1 MTRTKKKFVI
11 AIVDYL
17 LFFLSLCIVILIR
30 YGVNNF
36 KSEMIQHFPVFSLI
50 YFLWIIIFYIFE
62 LYDMTHEILIKN
74 YILAML
80 INGAIAV
87 TIFYTVSGLGITPKT
102 NLLLNLVIFT
112 LLFIPWRSI
121 VSRNF
126 GKIFGRMN
134 VIILGC
140 DEYSLKLANDII
152 SNDKMGYKLLG
163 ILKDKNA
170 DLSVWLSDK
179 KIKIYNSFDEIKESI
194 QRKNLHVVVVNDYW
208 YKHIFT
214 DLYAL
219 IFQHID
225 IYNLP
230 SFSEELNQSIPIYA
244 VDEIWF
250 LDNLKN
256 VGRSFYEKL
265 KRVTDIFLVLL
276 LLPVFILVF
285 LFVFIAIKLNS
296 PGSVLFKQVRVGRND
311 KQFVIYKFRTMIQD
325 AEKNGAQWAV
335 KNDTRITSVGR
346 FLRLTRFDELPQ
358 IINVLIGD
366 MSFIGPRPER
376 PEFVDELVKT
386 VPHYKLR
393 HLVRPGL
400 SGWAQVKY
408 EYAATKE
415 ESAKKLEYD
424 LFYIK
429 NRSIIL
435 DLKIVLK
442 TIMTI
447 VSRRGQ

>member
-1 MTRTKKKFVI
+1 
-11 AIVDYL
+11 
-17 LFFLSLCIVILIR
+17 
-30 YGVNNF
+30 
-36 KSEMIQHFPVFSLI
+36 
-50 YFLWIIIFYIFE
+50 
-62 LYDMTHEILIKN
+62 MTHIILIKN
-74 YILAML
+74 YILAMI

-87 TIFYTVSGLGITPKT
+87 SIFYTVSGLGITPKT

-121 VSRNF
+121 ISRNF
-126 GKIFGRMN
+126 GKIFGMMN

-140 DEYSLKLANDII
+140 DEYSLQLAKDII
-152 SNDKMGYKLLG
+152 YNDKMGYRLLG
-163 ILKDKNA
+163 ILKDENVNLPSWI
-170 DLSVWLSDK
+170 DDN
-179 KIKIYNSFDEIKESI
+179 KIEIYNSFDGVKESI
-194 QRKNLHVVVVNDYW
+194 QRNNLHVVVVNDFW
-208 YKHIFT
+208 YKNIFT

-230 SFSEELNQSIPIYA
+230 SFSEDFHQSIPIYA
-244 VDEIWF
+244 ADEIWF
-250 LDNLKN
+250 LENLKN
-256 VGRSFYEKL
+256 VGHSFYEKL
-265 KRVTDIFLVLL
+265 KRVTDIFMVLI
-276 LLPVFILVF
+276 LLPIFTLLFIF
-285 LFVFIAIKLNS
+285 LFIAIKVNS
-296 PGSVLFKQVRVGRND
+296 PGSVFFKQVRVGRND
-311 KQFVIYKFRTMIQD
+311 KPFVIYKFRTMVKD

-335 KNDTRITSVGR
+335 KNDTRITAVGR
-346 FLRLTRFDELPQ
+346 FLRLTRMDELPQ
-358 IINVLIGD
+358 IINVLKGD

-376 PEFVDELVKT
+376 PEFVEELGKVI
-386 VPHYKLR
+386 PHYKLR

-408 EYAATKE
+408 EYASTKE

-424 LFYIK
+424 LYYIK

-447 VSRRGQ
+447 ISRRGQ

>member
-1 MTRTKKKFVI
+1 MNRTRKKFVI

-17 LFFLSLCIVILIR
+17 LFFISLCIVILIR
-30 YGVNNF
+30 YDFGDF
-36 KSEMIQHFPVFSLI
+36 KSEIIQHFPAFSVI
-50 YFLWIIIFYIFE
+50 YLLWLIIFYIFE
-62 LYDMTHEILIKN
+62 LYDMTHEILVKN
-74 YILAML
+74 YILAMI

-87 TIFYTVSGLGITPKT
+87 SVFYTVSGLGISPKT
-102 NLLLNLVIFT
+102 NLFLNLVIFT
-112 LLFIPWRSI
+112 FLFIPWRSI
-121 VSRNF
+121 ISRNF
-126 GKIFGRMN
+126 GRIFGRLN
-134 VIILGC
+134 IVIMGS
-140 DEYSLKLANDII
+140 DEYSLRLAKEIAE
-152 SNDKMGYKLLG
+152 NDKTGYNLLG
-163 ILKDKNA
+163 ILMDSNIA
-170 DLSVWLSDK
+170 LPEWINNE
-179 KIKIYNSFDEIKESI
+179 KIEIYDTFSEIKELI
-194 QRKNLHVVVVNDYW
+194 QRKNLNIVIVNDFW
-208 YKHIFT
+208 YKQIFT
-214 DLYAL
+214 ELYTF
-219 IFQHID
+219 IHQRVD

-230 SFSEELNQSIPIYA
+230 SFSEDFHQSIPIYA
-244 VDEIWF
+244 ADEIWF

-256 VGRSFYEKL
+256 TGRSFYEKL
-265 KRVTDIFLVLL
+265 KRITDILLVLMLTPVFLVL
-276 LLPVFILVF
+276 FI
-285 LFVFIAIKLNS
+285 FIVLAIKINS
-296 PGSVLFKQVRVGRND
+296 PGTVFFKQVRVGRNN
-311 KQFVIYKFRTMIQD
+311 KNFVIYKFRTMVQD

-346 FLRLTRFDELPQ
+346 FLRLTRIDELPQ

-376 PEFVDELVKT
+376 PEFVEELEKII
-386 VPHYKLR
+386 PHYKLR

-435 DLKIVLK
+435 DSKIVLK

-447 VSRRGQ
+447 ISKRGQ